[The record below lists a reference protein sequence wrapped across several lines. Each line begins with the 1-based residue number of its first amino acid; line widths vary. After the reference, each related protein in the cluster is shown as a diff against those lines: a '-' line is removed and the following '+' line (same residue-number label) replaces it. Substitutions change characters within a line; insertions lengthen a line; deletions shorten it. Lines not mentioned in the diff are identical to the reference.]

1 MGELRF
7 ILLLAGLVF
16 LVALAAWELRKPR
29 QAQGDSATRD
39 SAAPRGAR
47 PRERSEPQMGSMG
60 DSPAEV
66 HEGRRPVAAPQRI
79 DMPEL
84 LDLPAMEAMRAESIL
99 ADADAMHA
107 FETLNHGATDAL
119 AARAD
124 EALPPG
130 AEPEP
135 AAAFASTASTPTTA
149 STAAAAAR
157 PATLSE
163 PVASGITMPA
173 NETAAAAAAATAAT
187 AAPSGTPAAVLDWPP
202 EGERHIVALRIVPAA
217 NERLSGRA
225 VRLAITACGFVHGRF
240 GIYHQADDEG
250 RALLSVAS
258 LSKPGVLDPINL
270 DFQRLAGINLFT
282 VLPGPLSPGAALDH
296 LLDTARELSQ
306 RLPARVQDETGH
318 PLDAERLEDL
328 RERMQNLA

>member
-7 ILLLAGLVF
+7 ILLLSGLVF

-29 QAQGDSATRD
+29 QAQGDAAMRD
-39 SAAPRGAR
+39 AALRGAR
-47 PRERSEPQMGSMG
+47 RSEPQIGSMG
-60 DSPAEV
+60 DAPAEAG
-66 HEGRRPVAAPQRI
+66 EGRRPVTAPPHI
-79 DMPEL
+79 HMP
-84 LDLPAMEAMRAESIL
+84 DLPDLPSMEAMRAESIL
-99 ADADAMHA
+99 ADADARHA
-107 FETLNHGATDAL
+107 EGL
-119 AARAD
+119 ADDLAVPAD
-124 EALPPG
+124 EADAEVDAAPPS
-130 AEPEP
+130 AL
-135 AAAFASTASTPTTA
+135 STTA

-163 PVASGITMPA
+163 PVAEGIPVPPA
-173 NETAAAAAAATAAT
+173 TQ
-187 AAPSGTPAAVLDWPP
+187 PAVPDWPP

-240 GIYHQADDEG
+240 GIYHQADGEG

-258 LSKPGVLDPINL
+258 LAKPGVLDPINM
-270 DFQRLAGINLFT
+270 DFQRLSGINLFT

>member
-29 QAQGDSATRD
+29 QAQGD
-39 SAAPRGAR
+39 AALRGAR
-47 PRERSEPQMGSMG
+47 RSEPQIGSMG
-60 DSPAEV
+60 DAPAEAV
-66 HEGRRPVAAPQRI
+66 EGRRPVTAPPHI
-79 DMPEL
+79 HMP
-84 LDLPAMEAMRAESIL
+84 DLPSMEAMRAESTL
-99 ADADAMHA
+99 ADADARHA
-107 FETLNHGATDAL
+107 EGL
-119 AARAD
+119 ADDLAVPAD
-124 EALPPG
+124 EADAEVDAAPPS
-130 AEPEP
+130 AL
-135 AAAFASTASTPTTA
+135 STTA

-157 PATLSE
+157 PATHSE
-163 PVASGITMPA
+163 PVAEGITVPPA
-173 NETAAAAAAATAAT
+173 TQ
-187 AAPSGTPAAVLDWPP
+187 PAVPDWPP
-202 EGERHIVALRIVPAA
+202 EGERHIVALRIVAAA

-240 GIYHQADDEG
+240 GIYHQADGEG

-258 LSKPGVLDPINL
+258 LAKPGVLDPINM
-270 DFQRLAGINLFT
+270 DFQRLSGINLFT

>member
-7 ILLLAGLVF
+7 ILLLAGLLF
-16 LVALAAWELRKPR
+16 LVALAVWELRKPR
-29 QAQGDSATRD
+29 QAQGDAAMRD
-39 SAAPRGAR
+39 GPLRGALR
-47 PRERSEPQMGSMG
+47 TEPLMGSMG
-60 DSPAEV
+60 DAPADAA
-66 HEGRRPVAAPQRI
+66 EGRRPVAAPQRI
-79 DMPEL
+79 DVRDMPDAADVPDVSDL
-84 LDLPAMEAMRAESIL
+84 PDLPAMEAMRAESIL
-99 ADADAMHA
+99 ADADALHA
-107 FETLNHGATDAL
+107 FERLNLGATDAL
-119 AARAD
+119 AARA
-124 EALPPG
+124 E
-130 AEPEP
+130 E
-135 AAAFASTASTPTTA
+135 TTA
-149 STAAAAAR
+149 STANATTAAQAAAR

-163 PVASGITMPA
+163 PVAGGSTVSEGAESVASVP
-173 NETAAAAAAATAAT
+173 E
-187 AAPSGTPAAVLDWPP
+187 PSGTPPAVLDWPP

-240 GIYHQADDEG
+240 GIFHQADEDG

-258 LSKPGVLDPINL
+258 LSKPGVLDPVNM

>member
-1 MGELRF
+1 
-7 ILLLAGLVF
+7 
-16 LVALAAWELRKPR
+16 VA
-29 QAQGDSATRD
+29 
-39 SAAPRGAR
+39 
-47 PRERSEPQMGSMG
+47 
-60 DSPAEV
+60 
-66 HEGRRPVAAPQRI
+66 
-79 DMPEL
+79 
-84 LDLPAMEAMRAESIL
+84 
-99 ADADAMHA
+99 
-107 FETLNHGATDAL
+107 
-119 AARAD
+119 
-124 EALPPG
+124 
-130 AEPEP
+130 
-135 AAAFASTASTPTTA
+135 
-149 STAAAAAR
+149 
-157 PATLSE
+157 
-163 PVASGITMPA
+163 
-173 NETAAAAAAATAAT
+173 
-187 AAPSGTPAAVLDWPP
+187 LDWPP

-240 GIYHQADDEG
+240 GIYHQADGEG

-258 LSKPGVLDPINL
+258 LSKPGVLDPINM

>member
-29 QAQGDSATRD
+29 QAQGDAATRD
-39 SAAPRGAR
+39 AAAPRGAR
-47 PRERSEPQMGSMG
+47 RNDRNDRNERSEPQMGSMG
-60 DSPAEV
+60 DAPAEV

-79 DMPEL
+79 DLP
-84 LDLPAMEAMRAESIL
+84 DLPSMEAMRAESIL

-107 FETLNHGATDAL
+107 FDTLNDGATDAV

-124 EALPPG
+124 EAAPLSPS
-130 AEPEP
+130 P
-135 AAAFASTASTPTTA
+135 ATPSTASTAGTA
-149 STAAAAAR
+149 EAGIGVPEAAV
-157 PATLSE
+157 PAPAGNQP
-163 PVASGITMPA
+163 PV
-173 NETAAAAAAATAAT
+173 
-187 AAPSGTPAAVLDWPP
+187 VLDWPP

-240 GIYHQADDEG
+240 GIYHQADGEG

-258 LSKPGVLDPINL
+258 LSKPGVLDPINM

>member
-16 LVALAAWELRKPR
+16 LVALAVWELRKPR
-29 QAQGDSATRD
+29 QAQGDAAMRDPPLTR
-39 SAAPRGAR
+39 STR
-47 PRERSEPQMGSMG
+47 RSEPQIGSMG
-60 DSPAEV
+60 DAPADAA
-66 HEGRRPVAAPQRI
+66 EGRRPIAAPQRI
-79 DMPEL
+79 DMPEPQDLPDL

-99 ADADAMHA
+99 ADVDARHA
-107 FETLNHGATDAL
+107 FDTLNLGATDAL
-119 AARAD
+119 AARA
-124 EALPPG
+124 E
-130 AEPEP
+130 ET
-135 AAAFASTASTPTTA
+135 TASTPGLT
-149 STAAAAAR
+149 AAAAR

-163 PVASGITMPA
+163 PVAGGISVPEMAEYAASAPA
-173 NETAAAAAAATAAT
+173 QPD
-187 AAPSGTPAAVLDWPP
+187 APPVVLDWPP

-240 GIYHQADDEG
+240 GIYHQADGEG

-258 LSKPGVLDPINL
+258 LAKPGVLDPINL

>member
-29 QAQGDSATRD
+29 QAQGDAATRD
-39 SAAPRGAR
+39 AAQRGSPR
-47 PRERSEPQMGSMG
+47 RSEPQIGSMG
-60 DSPAEV
+60 DSPVAAA
-66 HEGRRPVAAPQRI
+66 EGRRPVTAPPRI
-79 DMPEL
+79 DLP
-84 LDLPAMEAMRAESIL
+84 DLPSLEAMRAESIL
-99 ADADAMHA
+99 ADADALHA
-107 FETLNHGATDAL
+107 FDAMNLGATEAL

-124 EALPPG
+124 EAALPEAMPN
-130 AEPEP
+130 
-135 AAAFASTASTPTTA
+135 AAMTGTMATTA
-149 STAAAAAR
+149 TTGTTATTAAADAR
-157 PATLSE
+157 PTTLSE
-163 PVASGITMPA
+163 PVAAGIIVPEA
-173 NETAAAAAAATAAT
+173 QAAALPDAQ
-187 AAPSGTPAAVLDWPP
+187 PVVLDWPP
-202 EGERHIVALRIVPAA
+202 EGARHIVALRIVPAA

-240 GIYHQADDEG
+240 GIYHQPDGEG

-270 DFQRLAGINLFT
+270 DFQRLSGINLFT
-282 VLPGPLSPGAALDH
+282 VLPGPLAPCAALDH
-296 LLDTARELSQ
+296 LLDTARELSR

>member
-7 ILLLAGLVF
+7 ILLLAGLLF
-16 LVALAAWELRKPR
+16 LVALAVWELRKPR
-29 QAQGDSATRD
+29 QAQGDAAMRD
-39 SAAPRGAR
+39 GPLRGALR
-47 PRERSEPQMGSMG
+47 TEPLMGSMG
-60 DSPAEV
+60 DAPAEAA
-66 HEGRRPVAAPQRI
+66 EGRRPVAAPQRI
-79 DMPEL
+79 DVRDMPDAADARDAPEVSDL
-84 LDLPAMEAMRAESIL
+84 PDLPAMEAMRAESIL
-99 ADADAMHA
+99 ADADALHA
-107 FETLNHGATDAL
+107 FETLNLGATDAL
-119 AARAD
+119 AARA
-124 EALPPG
+124 E
-130 AEPEP
+130 ETS
-135 AAAFASTASTPTTA
+135 ASTGTVAQ
-149 STAAAAAR
+149 AAAR

-163 PVASGITMPA
+163 PVDGGITVS
-173 NETAAAAAAATAAT
+173 EG
-187 AAPSGTPAAVLDWPP
+187 AAPAASASAPEPTGTPPVVLDWPP

-240 GIYHQADDEG
+240 GIFHQADGEG

-258 LSKPGVLDPINL
+258 LSKPGVLDPINM

>member
-29 QAQGDSATRD
+29 QAQGDAAMRD
-39 SAAPRGAR
+39 GAMRGK
-47 PRERSEPQMGSMG
+47 RSEPQMGSMG
-60 DSPAEV
+60 DSPAEAA
-66 HEGRRPVAAPQRI
+66 EGRRPVSAPPRI
-79 DMPEL
+79 DMP
-84 LDLPAMEAMRAESIL
+84 DLPAMEAMRAESIL
-99 ADADAMHA
+99 ADSDAIQA
-107 FETLNHGATDAL
+107 FDAPEAFDRPEPPATEPVSAL
-119 AARAD
+119 ATPAD
-124 EALPPG
+124 ESVRAN
-130 AEPEP
+130 
-135 AAAFASTASTPTTA
+135 
-149 STAAAAAR
+149 TAAAAAR

-163 PVASGITMPA
+163 PVATGITVPEA
-173 NETAAAAAAATAAT
+173 PV
-187 AAPSGTPAAVLDWPP
+187 AAPSGAQPVVLDWPP
-202 EGERHIVALRIVPAA
+202 EGQRHIVALRIVPAA

-240 GIYHQADDEG
+240 GIYHQPDEDG

-258 LSKPGVLDPINL
+258 LAKPGVLDPVNM
-270 DFQRLAGINLFT
+270 DFQRLTGINLFT